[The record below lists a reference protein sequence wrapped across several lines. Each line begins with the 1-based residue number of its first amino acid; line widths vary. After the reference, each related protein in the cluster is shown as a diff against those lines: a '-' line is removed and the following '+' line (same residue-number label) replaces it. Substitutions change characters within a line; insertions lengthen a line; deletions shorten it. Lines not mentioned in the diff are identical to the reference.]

1 MGTFLDNI
9 FYGKIQLNHIF
20 FTSDHSEITAKV
32 TITDGKQ
39 RAGGDQ
45 LPEDIFN
52 VYEAVLPLPNCASP
66 TGCRQTVMTSD
77 DHSKPDEFMLTET
90 VDIKFEATGPEGAW
104 IEYVLAVPNEEFD
117 QPLLVADDTVDRRRE
132 FVKECGRNDFYVPD
146 TVEGNIH
153 IKMDIGFLYAK
164 SEAYS
169 GGQPPPI

>member
-1 MGTFLDNI
+1 MTR
-9 FYGKIQLNHIF
+9 
-20 FTSDHSEITAKV
+20 TV
-32 TITDGKQ
+32 GKQ

-104 IEYVLAVPNEEFD
+104 IEYVLAVPHEEFD
-117 QPLLVADDTVDRRRE
+117 LPLLVADDTVDRRRE

-146 TVEGNIH
+146 TVEGKIH
-153 IKMDIGFLYAK
+153 IESGIGCLHAK
-164 SEAYS
+164 SGVFRCS
-169 GGQPPPI
+169 IHPPPPPFKWFALPPTIFFFLEFPSPGPDL